1 MTDPLRNKLS
11 NWEAPPPPGV
21 WENIS
26 REVSEYRAEKSI
38 SERLLAAENAIP
50 ANSWQEI
57 AQSLST
63 ESHTLQQ
70 IPAFRPPVP
79 VRPLYPYLIRY
90 GAAAI
95 VIGFLAWVL
104 VDNPFRQPESIT
116 TSIIP
121 AQNTEAEK
129 PLAASPETAS
139 SSLDDIPSVT
149 IPLALNTAGSG
160 LSDKRNYLKREP
172 KHSVVR
178 PRYAVNAQT
187 SRSQVFPK
195 NAPSPG
201 IQSLPVQNR
210 DPRYI
215 LVADQH
221 GSPVKL
227 SAKFAPLYYHL
238 SNPGSSNL
246 NGTTPAIMDKL
257 EQMILKSQY
266 IPEPTNLFD
275 LLRLRDILQQDK

>member
-11 NWEAPPPPGV
+11 NWETPPPSGA

-26 REVSEYRAEKSI
+26 REVSEYRAEKSL

-50 ANSWQEI
+50 ADSWQAI

-63 ESHTLQQ
+63 GTTILQQ
-70 IPAFRPPVP
+70 TPVFRPPIP
-79 VRPLYPYLIRY
+79 IRPLYPYLIRY

-104 VDNPFRQPESIT
+104 VDNPFREPESIT

-121 AQNTEAEK
+121 AQNTVTEK
-129 PLAASPETAS
+129 PLAASPETPS
-139 SSLDDIPSVT
+139 NSQDDIPSGKV
-149 IPLALNTAGSG
+149 PLALNSVGSG
-160 LSDKRNYLKREP
+160 LSEKRNFLKREP
-172 KHSVVR
+172 KHAVVR
-178 PRYAVNAQT
+178 PRYAVNVQT
-187 SRSQVFPK
+187 PRSQVLPK
-195 NAPSPG
+195 KAPASG

-215 LVADQH
+215 LVADQN

-238 SNPGSSNL
+238 SNPGSSNPT
-246 NGTTPAIMDKL
+246 GTPPAIMDKL
-257 EQMILKSQY
+257 EQMILRSQY

-275 LLRLRDILQQDK
+275 LLRLRDILQQEK